1 MEIFF
6 DRESTKGWDKTTDHR
21 KTIDVGEQ
29 MSIDE
34 FVALLAEED
43 FFPKKGVWRISD
55 GKNKKGRR
63 LGYVYHDE
71 AAERKSLATAENIK
85 ICELAEASVYGE
97 NIKIKGKE
105 ETFFLLLA
113 AADYLKKNPKVEFTP
128 YPVYAGEI
136 MDVLGSMEDD
146 KNYAANHD
154 ELEGKPIEDMNLK
167 NIATMYTFIVRGE
180 RFCDGHIAGYVED
193 GTLYRLVLR
202 HLELLEK

>member
-1 MEIFF
+1 MP
-6 DRESTKGWDKTTDHR
+6 STTTR

-63 LGYVYHDE
+63 LGYVYHNE
-71 AAERKSLATAENIK
+71 VAERKSLATAENIK

-136 MDVLGSMEDD
+136 MDALGSMEDD

-154 ELEGKPIEDMNLK
+154 DWKAVAEDDAVIEK
-167 NIATMYTFIVRGE
+167 GEEVTIVARE
-180 RFCDGHIAGYVED
+180 SIIV
-193 GTLYRLVLR
+193 TV
-202 HLELLEK
+202 KK